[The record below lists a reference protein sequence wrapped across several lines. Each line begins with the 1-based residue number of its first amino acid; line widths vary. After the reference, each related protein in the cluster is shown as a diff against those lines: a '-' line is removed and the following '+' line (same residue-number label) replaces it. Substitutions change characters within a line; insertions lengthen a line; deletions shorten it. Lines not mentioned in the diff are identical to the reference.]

1 MYMHSFWNDNN
12 SIKNNVKDA
21 QLCRIRFIS
30 NDDSGL
36 DISRVILPYT
46 LFKLPYLIN
55 NMMYVI
61 ELDYTIHQL

>member
-21 QLCRIRFIS
+21 QLFRIRFIS

-61 ELDYTIHQL
+61 